1 MGRFDNVLFANVL
14 GILRPKYKISGVP
27 MGRCRVDTCFTLT
40 CTFYYRSLFFF
51 GYSNL
56 LLVYLWL
63 KQRVNV
69 LSVRMLENISLQGR
83 SVTIRLTDKSVS
95 IFKETI
101 KKNIEKDKVVKL
113 WNKNVQSNK
122 SLAN

>member
-1 MGRFDNVLFANVL
+1 MTPNFSCTLFNVSGSAHEKFGVMGRFDNV
-14 GILRPKYKISGVP
+14 
-27 MGRCRVDTCFTLT
+27 
-40 CTFYYRSLFFF
+40 
-51 GYSNL
+51 
-56 LLVYLWL
+56 LWL

-69 LSVRMLENISLQGR
+69 LSVRMLEKITLQGR

-101 KKNIEKDKVVKL
+101 KKNTEKDKVVKL